1 MNNTLNL
8 IRAARGPVQLIVL
21 GLIFLLSYH
30 EVAGIWQTW
39 PVLLISFGLMK
50 LVEWV
55 YQRTMAAEGM
65 NAGPG
70 QGGSFHA

>member
-21 GLIFLLSYH
+21 GILFLLAYH
-30 EVAGIWQTW
+30 QVAPVWQTW

-50 LVEWV
+50 LLEWL
-55 YQRTMAAEGM
+55 YLRTVSG
-65 NAGPG
+65 NNVTR
-70 QGGSFHA
+70 GGGNFHA